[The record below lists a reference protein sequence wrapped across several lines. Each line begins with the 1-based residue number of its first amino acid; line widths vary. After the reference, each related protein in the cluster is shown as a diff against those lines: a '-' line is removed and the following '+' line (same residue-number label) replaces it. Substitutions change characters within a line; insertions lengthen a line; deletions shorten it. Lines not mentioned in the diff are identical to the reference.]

1 MEETAFSI
9 LYMINIALIG
19 GEKSPNQRR
28 GLIVKLSI
36 CIILCVLLWPM
47 MQVSRRFK
55 SKVGMCDH
63 FPLYYSTGT
72 VWKIIYNKRGHAA
85 DSWLLQTLQ
94 IFMILPMFWDT
105 SHWPKAEVCEKT
117 QWILEREKLW
127 YFVIV
132 ISNLFFHRNFMKESE
147 IV

>member
-1 MEETAFSI
+1 MDSTCTQCQWVYTRFIPLLSRISWNSYNWKCKCDDWVFNLLPKKETWKVEETAFSI

-19 GEKSPNQRR
+19 GGKSPNQRR

-72 VWKIIYNKRGHAA
+72 VWKIICNKRGHVA
-85 DSWLLQTLQ
+85 D
-94 IFMILPMFWDT
+94 
-105 SHWPKAEVCEKT
+105 
-117 QWILEREKLW
+117 
-127 YFVIV
+127 
-132 ISNLFFHRNFMKESE
+132 
-147 IV
+147 